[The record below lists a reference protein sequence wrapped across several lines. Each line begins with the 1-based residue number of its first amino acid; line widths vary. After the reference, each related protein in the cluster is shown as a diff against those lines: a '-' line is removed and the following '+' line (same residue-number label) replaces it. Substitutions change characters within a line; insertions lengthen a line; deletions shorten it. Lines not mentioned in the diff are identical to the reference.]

1 MNREQA
7 FMANTLTHGI
17 ALASALLVWAAAPL
31 AVAQPDSDAGP
42 VSVQESTAAA
52 DQNASAPS
60 RDTRSRSP
68 VWALEGDL
76 AGKLQMITTRYEDT
90 FAEIGTQRSLG
101 YLELV
106 KANPGVDPWLP
117 GDGTRVTLPR
127 KYVLPDSRRE
137 GIVINL
143 AEYRLYYFRDGGVQ
157 VFPVGVGTE
166 ENPSP
171 LTDATVTMGLE
182 SPAWYPPAS
191 IRAEYEANGEHL
203 PRMIPPGPE
212 NPLGSHALILSEK
225 GYLIHGTNKGFG
237 VGMQVSHGCFRMYN
251 DDISRFVNEVP
262 KGTPVQVIHQ
272 PVKVGLRNGQLW
284 LEVHRTKEGYP
295 EEEKERLW
303 QQVTE
308 VLEVY
313 TQEHKGLE
321 VQRRVVEQ
329 AVEEADGIPRMIGER
344 VTQVASHD
352 ESADADGGARGME
365 ESGLRSRQS
374 TQKSP
379 QLWF

>member
-1 MNREQA
+1 MT
-7 FMANTLTHGI
+7 NTLRHGI
-17 ALASALLVWAAAPL
+17 ALASALLVWSVAPSAL
-31 AVAQPDSDAGP
+31 AQSGSEAGP
-42 VSVQESTAAA
+42 VSVQESAAA
-52 DQNASAPS
+52 AGQNAAVQSEDS
-60 RDTRSRSP
+60 RSRSP

-117 GDGTRVTLPR
+117 GEGTRVTLPR

-143 AEYRLYYFRDGGVQ
+143 AEYRLYYFRDDGVQ

-171 LTDATVTMGLE
+171 LTDAVVTMGLE

-191 IRAEYEANGEHL
+191 IRAEYEASGEYL
-203 PRMIPPGPE
+203 PRMIPPGPD

-251 DDISRFVNEVP
+251 DDISRFVKEVP

-308 VLEVY
+308 ALETY

-321 VQRRVVEQ
+321 IQRRVVEQ
-329 AVEEADGIPRMIGER
+329 AVEQADGIPRMIGEQ

-352 ESADADGGARGME
+352 EVVESNDGDQTME
-365 ESGLRSRQS
+365 ESGLPSRRPS
-374 TQKSP
+374 QKSP